1 MQNQTRSSFVVFA
14 DAAMTYDSC
23 HMHLSAIIC
32 SFNVNIEIASKLV
45 VLRCRAFWCLFFS
58 ISSSCHECFLD
69 ATCLHIWPIASE
81 MFNRPQNWMIMVW
94 DHADKIQRSQKYDKN
109 IFRDSTFAI
118 DHMTFCT
125 LILSIFIGGDP
136 NAKHAWMTHIM
147 WVDKFFQ

>member
-1 MQNQTRSSFVVFA
+1 
-14 DAAMTYDSC
+14 
-23 HMHLSAIIC
+23 
-32 SFNVNIEIASKLV
+32 
-45 VLRCRAFWCLFFS
+45 
-58 ISSSCHECFLD
+58 
-69 ATCLHIWPIASE
+69 
-81 MFNRPQNWMIMVW
+81 MVW

-118 DHMTFCT
+118 DHMTFCI